1 MPYNH
6 QSIEAK
12 WQQFWEQNQT
22 FRTTTDT
29 AKPKYYVLDMF
40 PYPSGAGLHVGH
52 PEGYT
57 ATDIVSRYKR
67 MKGFSVLHPMG
78 FDAFGLPTE
87 RYAMT
92 TGIHPAKVTADNIV
106 NFTRQLKSIGF
117 GYDWERVINTTTPD
131 YYKWTQWIFLLIYN
145 SWYDE
150 TLKKARPISELPI
163 PVEYTTPLEIQAYQD
178 TKRLAYIAEIP
189 VNWCEQLGT
198 VLANE
203 EVDEWT
209 SKGYTVERRPMRQ
222 WMLRITA
229 YAERLLNDLAL
240 VEWPQ
245 STMEMQKHWIGKSEG
260 AEVTFPVISHLSLA
274 IGQLSNDAST
284 QSAIIDHLTNYSI
297 TVYTTRPD
305 TIFGVSYIVLAPE
318 HPLVERITTD
328 AQRSVVEEYKKA
340 VALKSDLE
348 RTELAKEKSGV
359 WTGAFVLNPANG
371 EKVPVWIADYVL
383 AHYGTGSVM
392 GVPCGD
398 VRDFA
403 FATKF
408 GLPIPIVLK
417 PADGSEWDFTK
428 DGYDDYENAIAINS
442 KNDKVSLDGMESNK
456 AKKWMTMWL
465 AGEGFGKLKVQYKL
479 RDWLFSRQRYWGEP
493 VPILFFE
500 DGTRRSLDADEL
512 PLQLPNV
519 SDFQPAGT
527 GESPLA
533 KVESWVN
540 FTDTKTGKKARY
552 ETNTMPQWA
561 GSCWYYLRFIDPSND
576 AVFVDSALEKYWMG
590 AGENGGID
598 LYMGGAEH
606 AVLHLLYSRF
616 WHKVLFDYGYVST
629 PEPFKKLFH
638 QGLILGEDSVKMS
651 KSRGNVVNPDD
662 VIKEYG
668 ADALR
673 VFEMFMGPLEA
684 AKPWSTK
691 GVEGVARFLSRA
703 YRMIADEETGT
714 LSPSVQDVELTK
726 EQAFV
731 LHSTIKKIGE
741 DIENL
746 SFNTSVSQMM
756 IFVNEF
762 FKLDVKPR
770 AAMEAFVL
778 CLAPFAP
785 HLGEELWQI
794 LGHTTSV
801 ALERFPDYDA
811 TKLVQNEI
819 EIVLQINS
827 KVRAKVVVPAD
838 ADAATLEKIALQD
851 PTVQKYLDG
860 KTPKKVIAVPGKLV
874 NFMV

>member
-6 QSIEAK
+6 QSTEAK
-12 WQQFWEQNQT
+12 WQQFWDTNQT
-22 FRTTTDT
+22 FRTITDT
-29 AKPKYYVLDMF
+29 TKPKYYVLDMF

-131 YYKWTQWIFLLIYN
+131 YYKWTQWIFLKIYN

-150 TLKKARPISELPI
+150 DQKKARPISELPI
-163 PVEYTTPLEIQAYQD
+163 PAEYKTPLEIQEYQD

-260 AEVTFPVISHLSLA
+260 AEVTFPLVGHEE
-274 IGQLSNDAST
+274 G
-284 QSAIIDHLTNYSI
+284 I

-318 HPLVERITTD
+318 HSLVERITTE
-328 AQRSVVEEYKKA
+328 AQRTVVEEYKKA

-417 PADGSEWDFTK
+417 PADGTEWDFTK
-428 DGYDDYENAIAINS
+428 NGYDDYENAIAINS
-442 KNDKVSLDGMESNK
+442 KNENVSLDGMESNK
-456 AKKWMTMWL
+456 AKKWITMWL
-465 AGEGFGKLKVQYKL
+465 ASEGLGKLKIQYKL

-493 VPILFFE
+493 VPIVFFE
-500 DGTRRSLDADEL
+500 DGTRRSLEADEL
-512 PLQLPNV
+512 PLQLPDV

-540 FTDTKTGKKARY
+540 FTDKKTGKQARY

-590 AGENGGID
+590 NTENGGVD

-684 AKPWSTK
+684 AKPWATK
-691 GVEGVARFLSRA
+691 GVEGVARFLSRS
-703 YRMIADEETGT
+703 YRMIVDEETGKC
-714 LSPSVQDVELTK
+714 LPSVKDAELSK
-726 EQAFV
+726 EQAFM

-746 SFNTSVSQMM
+746 SFNTAVSQMM

-762 FKLDVKPR
+762 FKADVKPR
-770 AAMEAFVL
+770 SAMEAFVL

-811 TKLVQNEI
+811 AKLVQDEI
-819 EIVLQINS
+819 EIVLQVSS
-827 KVRAKVVVPAD
+827 KVRAKIIVPAN

-874 NFMV
+874 NFIV

>member
-12 WQQFWEQNQT
+12 WQQFWDRNQT
-22 FRTTTDT
+22 FRTATDT

-67 MKGFSVLHPMG
+67 MKGFNVLHPMG

-150 TLKKARPISELPI
+150 AAKRARPISELTI
-163 PVEYTTPLEIQAYQD
+163 PAEYKTPLEIQEYQD
-178 TKRLAYIAEIP
+178 SKRLAYIAEIP
-189 VNWCEQLGT
+189 VNWCEALGT

-260 AEVTFPVISHLSLA
+260 AEIHFPIISHSPLD
-274 IGQLSNDAST
+274 IGHSSNDNTHAPM
-284 QSAIIDHLTNYSI
+284 TNDQVTNDRI

-328 AQRSVVEEYKKA
+328 AQRTAVEEYKRA

-359 WTGAFVLNPANG
+359 PTGAFVLNPVNG
-371 EKVPVWIADYVL
+371 EKVPIWIADYVL

-403 FATKF
+403 FATTF

-417 PADGSEWDFTK
+417 PADGTEWDFAK
-428 DGYDDYENAIAINS
+428 DGYDDYDNAIAINS
-442 KNDKVSLDGMESNK
+442 KNESVSLDGMESNK

-465 AGEGFGKLKVQYKL
+465 ASEGLGKLKVQYKL

-500 DGTRRSLDADEL
+500 DGTRRALDADEL
-512 PLQLPNV
+512 PLELPNV

-533 KVESWVN
+533 KVEEWVN
-540 FTDTKTGKKARY
+540 FTDKKTGKKARY

-576 AVFVDSALEKYWMG
+576 AVFVDSALEQYWMG
-590 AGENGGID
+590 AGDNGGID

-691 GVEGVARFLSRA
+691 GVEGVARFLSRS
-703 YRMIADEETGT
+703 YRMIADEETGK
-714 LSPSVQDVELTK
+714 LSTDVQDMELTK
-726 EQAFV
+726 EQAFM
-731 LHSTIKKIGE
+731 LHYTIKKVGE

-746 SFNTSVSQMM
+746 SFNTAVSQMM

-794 LGHTTSV
+794 LGHTESV
-801 ALERFPDYDA
+801 ATVAFPQFDPS
-811 TKLVQNEI
+811 KLVQDEI

-827 KVRAKVVVPAD
+827 KVRAKVVVPNNAN
-838 ADAATLEKIALQD
+838 AATLEKIALAD
-851 PTVQKYLDG
+851 PTVQKFLDG
-860 KTPKKVIAVPGKLV
+860 KTPKKVVAVPNKLV
-874 NFMV
+874 NFIV

>member
-12 WQQFWEQNQT
+12 WQQFWEQHQT
-22 FRTTTDT
+22 FRTTIDT
-29 AKPKYYVLDMF
+29 MKPKYYVLDMF

-57 ATDIVSRYKR
+57 ATDIVARYKR
-67 MKGFSVLHPMG
+67 MKGCNVLHPMG

-92 TGIHPAKVTADNIV
+92 TGIHPRIVTEQNIAT
-106 NFTRQLKSIGF
+106 FTRQLKALGF
-117 GYDWERVINTTTPD
+117 SYDWERVVDTTDPK
-131 YYKWTQWIFLLIYN
+131 YYQWTQWIFLLIYN

-150 TLKKARPISELPI
+150 ERKKARPISELPI
-163 PVEYTTPLEIQAYQD
+163 PAEYTTPLDIQSYQD
-178 TKRLAYIAEIP
+178 SKRLAFIAEIP

-203 EVDEWT
+203 EVDEWVG
-209 SKGYTVERRPMRQ
+209 KGYTVERRPMRQ

-229 YAERLLNDLAL
+229 YAERLLNDLQL
-240 VEWPQ
+240 VDWPH
-245 STMEMQKHWIGKSEG
+245 STLEMQKNWIGKSEG
-260 AEVTFPVISHLSLA
+260 ADVYFPVLGH
-274 IGQLSNDAST
+274 DET
-284 QSAIIDHLTNYSI
+284 I

-305 TIFGVSYIVLAPE
+305 TIFGVSYVVLAPE
-318 HPLVERITTD
+318 HRLVDIVTTPE
-328 AQRSVVEEYKKA
+328 QRGVVEEYQRT

-348 RTELAKEKSGV
+348 RTELAKEKTGV
-359 WTGAFVLNPANG
+359 FTGAFVLNPANG
-371 EKVPVWIADYVL
+371 ERVPIWIADYVL
-383 AHYGTGSVM
+383 AHYGTGAVM
-392 GVPCGD
+392 GVPSGD
-398 VRDFA
+398 VRDHA

-408 GLPIPIVLK
+408 GLPIPVVVQ
-417 PADGSEWDFTK
+417 PADGSAWDFTK
-428 DGYDDYENAIAINS
+428 AGYDDYDHAIAVNS

-465 AGEGFGKLKVQYKL
+465 ASEGHGAYKVQYKL

-500 DGTRRSLDADEL
+500 DGTRRALELDEL
-512 PLQLPNV
+512 PLQLPEV

-533 KVESWVN
+533 KVESWIR
-540 FTDTKTGKKARY
+540 FTDNKTGKQARL

-561 GSCWYYLRFIDPSND
+561 GSCWYYLRFIDPKND
-576 AVFVDSALEKYWMG
+576 AAFVDKNLEQYWMG
-590 AGENGGID
+590 VGDEGGVD

-638 QGLILGEDSVKMS
+638 QGLILGEDSRKMS
-651 KSRGNVVNPDD
+651 KSLGNVVNPDD
-662 VIKEYG
+662 VVKEFG

-684 AKPWSTK
+684 TKPWATK
-691 GVEGVARFLSRA
+691 GVEGVSRFLNRA
-703 YRMIADEETGT
+703 YRMIADEDTGK
-714 LSPSVQDVELTK
+714 LLPSVREAELTK
-726 EQAFV
+726 EQSFV
-731 LHSTIKKIGE
+731 LHTTIKKVGE

-746 SFNTSVSQMM
+746 SFNTAVSQMM

-762 FKLDVKPR
+762 TKADVRPR
-770 AAMEAFVL
+770 EAMEKFVL

-785 HLGEELWQI
+785 HLSEELWQV
-794 LGHTTSV
+794 LGREQSV
-801 ALERFPDYDA
+801 ALQSFPVYDPS
-811 TKLVQNEI
+811 KLVQDEI

-838 ADAATLEKIALQD
+838 ADAATLEKIALAD
-851 PTVQKYLDG
+851 PTVQKYLEG

-874 NFMV
+874 NCMV

>member
-12 WQQFWEQNQT
+12 WQQFWDTHQT
-22 FRTTTDT
+22 FRTATDT
-29 AKPKYYVLDMF
+29 TKPKYYVLDMF

-67 MKGFSVLHPMG
+67 MKGFNVLHPMG

-150 TLKKARPISELPI
+150 AQKKARPISELPI
-163 PVEYTTPLEIQAYQD
+163 PAEYTTPLQIQEYQD
-178 TKRLAYIAEIP
+178 TKRLAFIAEIP
-189 VNWCEQLGT
+189 VNWCEALGT

-260 AEVTFPVISHLSLA
+260 AEVTFPLEKQINGHDE
-274 IGQLSNDAST
+274 G
-284 QSAIIDHLTNYSI
+284 I

-328 AQRSVVEEYKKA
+328 AQRTAVEDYKRA

-359 WTGAFVLNPANG
+359 PTGAYVLNPVNG

-392 GVPCGD
+392 GVPSGD

-417 PADGSEWDFTK
+417 PADGTEWDFTK

-465 AGEGFGKLKVQYKL
+465 ASEGLGKLKVQYKL

-493 VPILFFE
+493 VPIIFFE
-500 DGTRRSLDADEL
+500 DGTRRALEADEL

-533 KVESWVN
+533 KVEEWIN
-540 FTDTKTGKKARY
+540 FTDKKTGKKARY

-576 AVFVDSALEKYWMG
+576 AVFVDSAQEKYWMG
-590 AGENGGID
+590 NGGVD

-662 VIKEYG
+662 VIKEHG

-673 VFEMFMGPLEA
+673 IFEMFMGPLEA

-691 GVEGVARFLSRA
+691 GVEGVARFLSRS
-703 YRMIADEETGT
+703 YRMIADEETGK
-714 LSPSVQDVELTK
+714 LSADVQDVELTK

-731 LHSTIKKIGE
+731 LHYTIKKVGE

-746 SFNTSVSQMM
+746 SFNTAVSQMM

-794 LGHTTSV
+794 LGHTESV
-801 ALERFPDYDA
+801 ATVAFPQFDA
-811 TKLVQNEI
+811 SKLVQDEI

-827 KVRAKVVVPAD
+827 KVRAKVVVPNN
-838 ADAATLEKIALQD
+838 ADAATLEKIALAD
-851 PTVQKYLDG
+851 PTVQKFLEG
-860 KTPKKVIAVPGKLV
+860 KTPKKVVAVPNKLV
-874 NFMV
+874 NFIV

>member
-6 QSIEAK
+6 SSLEAK
-12 WQQFWEQNQT
+12 WQQFWEQHQT

-29 AKPKYYVLDMF
+29 TKPKYYVLDMF

-57 ATDIVSRYKR
+57 ATDIVARYKR
-67 MKGFSVLHPMG
+67 MKGCNVLHPMG

-92 TGIHPAKVTADNIV
+92 TGIHPRIVTEQNIAT
-106 NFTRQLKSIGF
+106 FTRQLKALGF
-117 GYDWERVINTTTPD
+117 SYDWERVVDTTDPK
-131 YYKWTQWIFLLIYN
+131 YYQWTQWIFLLIYN

-150 TLKKARPISELPI
+150 ERKKARPISELPI
-163 PVEYTTPLEIQAYQD
+163 PAEYTTPLDIQSYQD
-178 TKRLAYIAEIP
+178 SKRLAFIAEIP

-203 EVDEWT
+203 EVDEWVG
-209 SKGYTVERRPMRQ
+209 KGYTVERRPMRQ

-229 YAERLLNDLAL
+229 YAERLFNDLQL
-240 VEWPQ
+240 VDWPH
-245 STMEMQKHWIGKSEG
+245 STLEMQKNWIGKSEG
-260 AEVTFPVISHLSLA
+260 ADVYFPVLGH
-274 IGQLSNDAST
+274 DET
-284 QSAIIDHLTNYSI
+284 I

-305 TIFGVSYIVLAPE
+305 TIFGVSYVVLAPE
-318 HPLVERITTD
+318 HRLVDIVTTPE
-328 AQRSVVEEYKKA
+328 QSGVVEEYQRT

-348 RTELAKEKSGV
+348 RTELAKEKTGV
-359 WTGAFVLNPANG
+359 FTGAFVLNPANG
-371 EKVPVWIADYVL
+371 ERVPIWIADYVL
-383 AHYGTGSVM
+383 AHYGTGAVM
-392 GVPCGD
+392 GVPSGD
-398 VRDFA
+398 VRDHA

-408 GLPIPIVLK
+408 GLPIPVVVQ
-417 PADGSEWDFTK
+417 PADGSAWDFTK
-428 DGYDDYENAIAINS
+428 AGYDDYDHAIAVNS

-465 AGEGFGKLKVQYKL
+465 ASEGHGAYKVQYKL

-500 DGTRRSLDADEL
+500 DGTRRALELDEL
-512 PLQLPNV
+512 PLQLPEV

-533 KVESWVN
+533 KVESWIR
-540 FTDTKTGKKARY
+540 FTDNKTGKQARL

-561 GSCWYYLRFIDPSND
+561 GSCWYYLRFIDPKND
-576 AVFVDSALEKYWMG
+576 AAFVDKNLEQYWMG
-590 AGENGGID
+590 VGDEGGVD

-638 QGLILGEDSVKMS
+638 QGLILGEDSRKMS
-651 KSRGNVVNPDD
+651 KSLGNVVNPDD
-662 VIKEYG
+662 VVKEFG

-684 AKPWSTK
+684 TKPWATK
-691 GVEGVARFLSRA
+691 GVEGVSRFLNRA
-703 YRMIADEETGT
+703 YRMIADEDTGK
-714 LSPSVQDVELTK
+714 LLPSVREAELTK
-726 EQAFV
+726 EQSFV
-731 LHSTIKKIGE
+731 LHITIKKVGE

-746 SFNTSVSQMM
+746 SFNTAVSQMM

-762 FKLDVKPR
+762 TKADVRPR
-770 AAMEAFVL
+770 EAMEKFVL

-785 HLGEELWQI
+785 HLSEELWQV
-794 LGHTTSV
+794 LGREQSV
-801 ALERFPDYDA
+801 ALQSFPVYDPS
-811 TKLVQNEI
+811 KLVQDEI

-827 KVRAKVVVPAD
+827 KVRAKVVVPAN
-838 ADAATLEKIALQD
+838 ADAATLEKIALAD
-851 PTVQKYLDG
+851 PTVQKYLEG

-874 NFMV
+874 NCMV

>member
-6 QSIEAK
+6 HSIEAK
-12 WQQFWEQNQT
+12 WQQFWDTNRT

-29 AKPKYYVLDMF
+29 KKPKYYVLDMF

-67 MKGFSVLHPMG
+67 MKGFNVLHPMG

-92 TGIHPAKVTADNIV
+92 TGIHPAKVTADNV
-106 NFTRQLKSIGF
+106 ANFTRQLKSIGF

-131 YYKWTQWIFLLIYN
+131 YYKWTQWIFLKIYN

-150 TLKKARPISELPI
+150 EQKKARPVSELPI
-163 PVEYTTPLEIQAYQD
+163 PPEVKTPLEIQEYQD
-178 TKRLAYIAEIP
+178 SKRLAYIAEIP
-189 VNWCEQLGT
+189 VNWCEELGT

-209 SKGYTVERRPMRQ
+209 GKGYTVERRPMRQ

-240 VEWPQ
+240 VEWPH

-260 AEVTFPVISHLSLA
+260 AEVTFPLVGHDD
-274 IGQLSNDAST
+274 G
-284 QSAIIDHLTNYSI
+284 I

-318 HPLVERITTD
+318 HSLVERITTD
-328 AQRSVVEEYKKA
+328 AQRSAVEEYKKA

-348 RTELAKEKSGV
+348 RTELSKEKSGV
-359 WTGAFVLNPANG
+359 WTGAFVINPVNG

-392 GVPCGD
+392 GVPSGD
-398 VRDFA
+398 VRDHA

-465 AGEGFGKLKVQYKL
+465 ASEGLGKLKVQYKL

-493 VPILFFE
+493 VPIMFFE
-500 DGTRRSLDADEL
+500 DGTRRSLELDEL
-512 PLQLPNV
+512 PLQLPDV

-533 KVESWVN
+533 KVEEWIN
-540 FTDTKTGKKARY
+540 FTDKKTGKKARF

-561 GSCWYYLRFIDPSND
+561 GSCWYYLRFIDPSNN
-576 AVFVDSALEKYWMG
+576 AVFVDAALEKYWMG
-590 AGENGGID
+590 EGGDDNSSGGVD

-662 VIKEYG
+662 VIKEHG

-691 GVEGVARFLSRA
+691 GVEGVARFLSRS
-703 YRMIADEETGT
+703 YRMIADEDTGK
-714 LSPSVQDVELTK
+714 LLNAVQDVEPTK
-726 EQAFV
+726 EQAFM
-731 LHSTIKKIGE
+731 LHSTIKKVGE

-746 SFNTSVSQMM
+746 SFNTAISQMM

-762 FKLDVKPR
+762 TKLDVKPLL
-770 AAMEAFVL
+770 AMKKFVL

-801 ALERFPDYDA
+801 ALESFPNYDA
-811 TKLVQNEI
+811 SKLVQNEI
-819 EIVLQINS
+819 EIVLQVNS

-838 ADAATLEKIALQD
+838 ADAATLERIALAD
-851 PTVQKYLDG
+851 PTVQKFLEG
-860 KTPKKVIAVPGKLV
+860 KTPKKVVAVPKKLV
-874 NFMV
+874 NFIV

>member
-12 WQQFWEQNQT
+12 WQQFWDNNQT
-22 FRTTTDT
+22 YRTTTDT
-29 AKPKYYVLDMF
+29 TKPKYYVLDMF

-67 MKGFSVLHPMG
+67 MKGFNVLHPMG

-92 TGIHPAKVTADNIV
+92 TGIHPAKVTEDNV
-106 NFTRQLKSIGF
+106 ANFTRQLKAIGF

-150 TLKKARPISELPI
+150 EQKKARPISELPI
-163 PVEYTTPLEIQAYQD
+163 PAEYKTPLEIQEYQD

-260 AEVTFPVISHLSLA
+260 AEVTFPLVGHDE
-274 IGQLSNDAST
+274 G
-284 QSAIIDHLTNYSI
+284 I

-318 HPLVERITTD
+318 HALVERITTE
-328 AQRSVVEEYKKA
+328 AQRGAVEEYKKA

-359 WTGAFVLNPANG
+359 WTGAYVLNPANG

-465 AGEGFGKLKVQYKL
+465 ASEGLGKLKVQYKL

-493 VPILFFE
+493 VPIMFFE
-500 DGTRRSLDADEL
+500 DGTRRSLELDEL
-512 PLQLPNV
+512 PLQLPDV

-533 KVESWVN
+533 KVEEWIN
-540 FTDTKTGKKARY
+540 FTDKKTGKKARF

-576 AVFVDSALEKYWMG
+576 EVFVDAAQEKYWMG
-590 AGENGGID
+590 EGDNGGVD

-662 VIKEYG
+662 VIKEHG

-691 GVEGVARFLSRA
+691 GVEGVARFLSRS
-703 YRMIADEETGT
+703 YRMIADEDTGK
-714 LSPSVQDVELTK
+714 LLDAVQDVELTK

-731 LHSTIKKIGE
+731 LHSTIKKVGE

-746 SFNTSVSQMM
+746 SFNTAVSQMM

-762 FKLDVKPR
+762 TKLDVKPR
-770 AAMEAFVL
+770 AAMEAYIL

-811 TKLVQNEI
+811 SKLVQNEI

-851 PTVQKYLDG
+851 PTVLKYLEG
-860 KTPKKVIAVPGKLV
+860 KTPKKVVAVPKKLV
-874 NFMV
+874 NFIV

>member
-12 WQQFWEQNQT
+12 WQQFWEHHQT
-22 FRTTTDT
+22 FRTTNDT
-29 AKPKYYVLDMF
+29 SKPKYYVLDMF

-57 ATDIVSRYKR
+57 ATDIVARYKR
-67 MKGFSVLHPMG
+67 MKGYNVLHPMG

-92 TGIHPAKVTADNIV
+92 TGIHPAKVTEENVA
-106 NFTRQLKSIGF
+106 NFTRQLKAIGF
-117 GYDWERVINTTTPD
+117 SYDWERVINTTTPD

-150 TLKKARPISELPI
+150 EQNKARPISELPI
-163 PVEYTTPLEIQAYQD
+163 PPECTTSLAIQEYQD
-178 TKRLAYIAEIP
+178 SKRLAYIAEIP

-240 VEWPQ
+240 VDWPH
-245 STMEMQKHWIGKSEG
+245 STMEMQKHWIGRSEG
-260 AEVTFPVISHLSLA
+260 AEVTFPLVGHNE
-274 IGQLSNDAST
+274 G
-284 QSAIIDHLTNYSI
+284 I

-318 HPLVERITTD
+318 HTLVDRITTD
-328 AQRSVVEEYKKA
+328 AQRSAVEEYKRA
-340 VALKSDLE
+340 VALKSDFE
-348 RTELAKEKSGV
+348 RTELAKEKTGV
-359 WTGAFVLNPANG
+359 WTGAYALNPVNG
-371 EKVPVWIADYVL
+371 EQVPVWIADYVL

-392 GVPCGD
+392 GVPSGD
-398 VRDFA
+398 QRDHEFA
-403 FATKF
+403 RQF
-408 GLPIPIVLK
+408 GLPIPIVVQPKDPKL
-417 PADGSEWDFTK
+417 AASWDFSNQAF
-428 DGYDDYENAIAINS
+428 DDYDNAVAVNS
-442 KNDKVSLDGMESNK
+442 KTEKISLDGMDSNK
-456 AKKWMTMWL
+456 AKKWITLWL
-465 AGEGFGKLKVQYKL
+465 ESEGLGKLKIQYKL

-493 VPILFFE
+493 VPIMFFE
-500 DGTRRSLDADEL
+500 DGTRRALDVDEL
-512 PLQLPNV
+512 PLELPEV

-533 KVESWVN
+533 KVEHWVN
-540 FTDTKTGKKARY
+540 FTDKKTGKQARF

-561 GSCWYYLRFIDPSND
+561 GSCWYYLRFIDPKND
-576 AVFVDSALEKYWMG
+576 TAFVEPALEQYWMG
-590 AGENGGID
+590 TGKDGGID

-606 AVLHLLYSRF
+606 AVLHLLYARF
-616 WHKVLFDYGYVST
+616 WHKVLYDYGYVST

-662 VIKEYG
+662 VIREHG
-668 ADALR
+668 ADVLR

-691 GVEGVARFLSRA
+691 GVEGVARFLNRA
-703 YRMIADEETGT
+703 YRLIADEETGA
-714 LSPSVQDVELTK
+714 LLPAVQDVKLTQ

-731 LHSTIKKIGE
+731 LHSTIKKVGE

-746 SFNTSVSQMM
+746 SFNTAVSQMM

-762 FKLDVKPR
+762 TKSDVRPR
-770 AAMEAFVL
+770 EAMEKFVL
-778 CLAPFAP
+778 CLSLFAP
-785 HLGEELWQI
+785 HLGEELWQV
-794 LGHTTSV
+794 LGHTSSV
-801 ALERFPDYDA
+801 ALERFPDYDES
-811 TKLVQNEI
+811 KLVQNEV

-838 ADAATLEKIALQD
+838 ADSAALEAIALQD
-851 PTVQKYLDG
+851 PAVQKHLNG
-860 KTPKKVIAVPGKLV
+860 KTPKKVIAVPQKLV
-874 NFMV
+874 NVIV